1 VNKYRNLFVIRS
13 VTKFY
18 GMPGIRFG
26 YGIAANSLIETLETT
41 RQPWSINTLAG
52 FATLAAFSDKAF
64 IENSKRIVA
73 NERAE
78 FADMLNGISGLH
90 VFPSVTNF
98 LLVKIQN
105 PKFTSTKLREEM
117 AKQGI
122 LIRDCSTF
130 VGLDDSFFRVT
141 VRSGTDNKKLVEALK
156 QTMK

>member
-1 VNKYRNLFVIRS
+1 
-13 VTKFY
+13 
-18 GMPGIRFG
+18 
-26 YGIAANSLIETLETT
+26 
-41 RQPWSINTLAG
+41 
-52 FATLAAFSDKAF
+52 
-64 IENSKRIVA
+64 
-73 NERAE
+73 
-78 FADMLNGISGLH
+78 
-90 VFPSVTNF
+90 
-98 LLVKIQN
+98 VKIQN